1 MTAPRYGIAEWYGE
15 PFMDLTPA
23 RRSWLAGV
31 ALDLGATRPCPFRAM
46 DCNKA
51 HGVCS
56 IDRYEEEVGAD
67 GEGTGRIG
75 RAYGAPVIVCPNRFE
90 EDQVLIHWL
99 AEIVG
104 FAPGEV
110 LVAREVPFMRN
121 PRTGRAAGMID
132 LIVAKRPNGEIEW
145 YGMEIQAVY
154 FSGTGMESAIEAQ
167 HAEQGDERPPPFPD
181 AVRRPDWRSSSAKR
195 LMPQLE
201 IKIPLLR
208 RWRTKTAIVL
218 DRPFFETLGGPS
230 PQPSH
235 DLDAGDVIW
244 MIPDLVR
251 DGGGRYRL
259 TQGHWEVLT
268 LESTHAKLLSA
279 TDVPRAE
286 FEGVLRSKL
295 EPLDG

>member
-1 MTAPRYGIAEWYGE
+1 MTAPRYGIAEWYGQ
-15 PFMDLTPA
+15 PLIDLTPA
-23 RRSWLAGV
+23 ERSRLAEA
-31 ALDLGATRPCPFRAM
+31 ALDPNVKRLCPFRNM

-56 IDRYEEEVGAD
+56 IDRYEEEEDAD

-90 EDQVLIHWL
+90 EDQLLIHWL

-104 FAPGEV
+104 FAPEEV
-110 LVAREVPFMRN
+110 QVAREVPFMRN

-132 LIVAKRPNGEIEW
+132 LVVAKRPNGDIEW

-154 FSGTGMESAIEAQ
+154 FSGTGMESEIEAQ
-167 HAEQGDERPPPFPD
+167 RAEEGDERPPPFPD

-218 DRPFFETLGGPS
+218 DRTFFETLGGPS
-230 PQPSH
+230 PDPSQ

-244 MIPDLVR
+244 MITDLIR
-251 DGGGRYRL
+251 DNDGRYRL
-259 TQGHWEVLT
+259 TQWHWEVLT
-268 LESTHAKLLSA
+268 LESTRAKLRSA
-279 TDVPRAE
+279 ADVPRAE
-286 FEGVLRSKL
+286 FERTLRSKL